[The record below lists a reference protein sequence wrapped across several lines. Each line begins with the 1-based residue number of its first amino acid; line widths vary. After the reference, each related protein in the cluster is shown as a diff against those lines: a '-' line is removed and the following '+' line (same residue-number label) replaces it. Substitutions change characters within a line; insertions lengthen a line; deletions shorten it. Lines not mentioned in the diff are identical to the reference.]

1 VNWIPDQFEIDL
13 YDIVSI
19 TVAELQMTSRLFEVV
34 GLTHDWLR
42 GAASTKSHVT
52 TYVLQECA
60 VQSDP
65 GWFVLD
71 TSELDSAAIL
81 AY

>member
-1 VNWIPDQFEIDL
+1 MAPR
-13 YDIVSI
+13 S
-19 TVAELQMTSRLFEVV
+19 TSH
-34 GLTHDWLR
+34 T
-42 GAASTKSHVT
+42 A